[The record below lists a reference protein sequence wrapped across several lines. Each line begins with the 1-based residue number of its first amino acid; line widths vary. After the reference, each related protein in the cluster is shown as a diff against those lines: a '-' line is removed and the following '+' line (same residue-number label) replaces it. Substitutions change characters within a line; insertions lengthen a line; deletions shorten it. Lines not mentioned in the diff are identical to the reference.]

1 MGSREDVAAKI
12 DQAAHVRINEM
23 NKLVVQNKE
32 KVSARKSCDRPG
44 I

>member
-23 NKLVVQNKE
+23 NKLVALNKE
-32 KVSARKSCDRPG
+32 KVR
-44 I
+44 